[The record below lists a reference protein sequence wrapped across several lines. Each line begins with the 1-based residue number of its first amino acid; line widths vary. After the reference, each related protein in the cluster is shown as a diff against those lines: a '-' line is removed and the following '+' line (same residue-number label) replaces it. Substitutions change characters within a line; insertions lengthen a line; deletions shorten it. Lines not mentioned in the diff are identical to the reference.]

1 MKRISRVGLSVLLVG
16 IVACVSSSPV
26 AGADE
31 TPPPRPKLETL
42 LHAVLEGV
50 DSTEVILSHIDV
62 PAGAAF
68 PRHYHPGEEFV
79 YVLEGSGTAQLKGD
93 EEMQFQAGDVVKI
106 PFERVHW
113 AKAGAEG
120 FKAIVFRVHRSGR
133 PERIMAE

>member
-1 MKRISRVGLSVLLVG
+1 LNRLHRVDLLVL
-16 IVACVSSSPV
+16 IAAVVAITSTTF
-26 AGADE
+26 AAQADD
-31 TPPPRPKLETL
+31 TPPKPRLETL

-50 DSTEVILSHIDV
+50 DSTEVILSHIDIP
-62 PAGAAF
+62 PAAAF

-79 YVLEGSGTAQLKGD
+79 YVLEGSGTAQLEGD
-93 EEMQFQAGDVVKI
+93 EEMQFKAGDVVKI

-120 FKAIVFRVHRSGR
+120 FKAIVFRVHKTGM